1 MLVDTVS
8 DALRRAVDHRCPHQD
23 KGMAQRCG
31 RGQLSIKQ
39 RQAAAT
45 ETDQGCVGVW
55 PAVNQTAA
63 GSGTQRPITAV
74 WAGPAVNQTAAG
86 NGAHR
91 PIKARSNMSTLIQS
105 AGGGRPAVHVHS
117 LCQTAPTARDSD
129 RNRS

>member
-1 MLVDTVS
+1 MSSPGQRDGP
-8 DALRRAVDHRCPHQD
+8 AVWAWPAVNQTAA
-23 KGMAQRCG
+23 GSVAQRP
-31 RGQLSIKQ
+31 IK
-39 RQAAAT
+39 AVWA
-45 ETDQGCVGVW
+45 W

-63 GSGTQRPITAV
+63 GSGAHRPIKAV

-86 NGAHR
+86 SGAHR

-105 AGGGRPAVHVHS
+105 PGGGRPAVHVHS